1 MSGKNTEKQN
11 QATGQKKGISL
22 KGKLLVLCLLPLV
35 VLTLIITII
44 STNAIET
51 VVTDEAMNGLAATA
65 TSLRDSMDKQ
75 DDGAYFVD
83 ANEQLFKGDKK
94 LSDETA
100 MVDAIQDASGYVT
113 TVFFGDTRYLT
124 SITNE
129 DGSRA
134 IGTKAGEAVIEAVLK
149 KGETFQSTDVEI
161 LGERYY
167 AYYLPLYN
175 PGSNIPVGMIFAG
188 APQTNVNKEVTTV
201 RIVIIIIALVCI
213 AVCAVLILFIL
224 SRILKAIGNGV
235 GVLEEIA
242 GGNLTK
248 RIDAKYME
256 RGDEIG
262 NLCRSLGGLRRQLLD
277 IVQGIQGQTAEL
289 AGASDTMKVR
299 MDETT
304 DNVNQVERA
313 VEEIATGAGSQ
324 AEETQHAT
332 ENVIFMGNMVEDT
345 SVEVDKLLANAKEM
359 IAEGQSAADTLQQ
372 LNKINEKTKDSIDVI
387 YEQTN
392 TTNQS
397 AMKIRE
403 ATSLI
408 TAIAEETNLLS
419 LNASIE
425 AARAG
430 EQGRGF
436 AVVAAQIQKLAEQ
449 SNESAMKIEEIINSL
464 IQDSDK
470 AVETMDEVKKIMIEQ
485 SAHVAQ
491 TDKIFKDVIAGIK
504 DSAHAVQNIS
514 DMTKKLDN
522 ARNEV
527 VDTVQNLTAIAQ
539 ENAASTQETSASTTE
554 VTSAINAIAEQSE
567 KVASIS
573 EEIQKSMSYFKV

>member
-83 ANEQLFKGDKK
+83 ANEQLYKGDKK
-94 LSDETA
+94 LSDETD

-134 IGTKAGEAVIEAVLK
+134 IGTQAGEAVIEAVLK

-175 PGSNIPVGMIFAG
+175 PGSNMPVGMIFAG

-213 AVCAVLILFIL
+213 AACAVLILFIL
-224 SRILKAIGNGV
+224 GRIIKAIGNGV

-242 GGNLTK
+242 GGNLTH
-248 RIDAKYME
+248 RIDAKFME

-277 IVQGIQGQTAEL
+277 IVQGIQNQAAEL
-289 AGASDTMKVR
+289 TGASDTMKVR

-324 AEETQHAT
+324 AEETQNAT

-345 SVEVDKLLANAKEM
+345 SLEVDKLLANAKEM

-470 AVETMDEVKKIMIEQ
+470 AVETMDEVKKIMVEQ

-514 DMTKKLDN
+514 DMTKKLDK